1 MAMTTD
7 HKALALREIDDAIVR
22 AGRLMDLADATT
34 EEQQADLYEHRY
46 HCGTCVVRTVLDEVW
61 PAISA
66 YILAL
71 TGEEVDKEGGH

>member
-1 MAMTTD
+1 MTTD

-22 AGRLMDLADATT
+22 AANLMDLADATT
-34 EEQQADLYEHRY
+34 AEQEHELHEARY